1 MPKPFYGRMFFAP
14 DDGAGSGGGS
24 ATGTET
30 VETTTE
36 TTETKPDERQELKDA
51 LAKERKAAKDAQ
63 RELDTLKAAQQK
75 KADEDAE
82 RQGEWQKLAEDRKAE
97 IDKIKA
103 DAEAEVATAK
113 AEIAR
118 RDRDDRA
125 RAALKAAGLDESL
138 LSRIHGDTAEE
149 LKADAEALKKLVAA
163 SAPKPRDG
171 NGPNPHATGPA
182 GDAADDAA
190 RLRQRQRTRL

>member
-1 MPKPFYGRMFFAP
+1 MPKPFYDRMFFSP

-30 VETTTE
+30 VEIKTE
-36 TTETKPDERQELKDA
+36 TTETKPDDRQELKDA
-51 LAKERKAAKDAQ
+51 IAKERKAADDAR
-63 RELDTLKAAQQK
+63 RELEAIKADQQK
-75 KADEDAE
+75 RKDDDAE

-97 IDKIKA
+97 IDKIRT

-125 RAALKAAGLDESL
+125 RAALKAANLDESL

-149 LKADAEALKKLVAA
+149 LKKDADDLAKLVKA
-163 SAPKPRDG
+163 SAPKTPEG
-171 NGPNPHATGPA
+171 NGPNPHATGPT
-182 GDAADDAA
+182 GDKADEAALKAHREA
-190 RLRQRQRTRL
+190 FKI